1 MSIYRWTRVI
11 RQIYAGMVRGGR
23 TFVMHTTT
31 GTLNANAMARCSLDI
46 PMSPALP
53 PTIRMTQDGD
63 PDVRPYNVVLRY
75 RSCPARS
82 IEKMRKLYAAW
93 IPSNRTDR

>member
-1 MSIYRWTRVI
+1 MSIYRRKHGI
-11 RQIYAGMVRGGR
+11 RQLYARMTRDGR
-23 TFVMHTTT
+23 TLVMHTTT
-31 GTLNANAMARCSLDI
+31 GTLNANEMARCSLDM

-63 PDVRPYNVVLRY
+63 PDVRPYNVVFRY

-82 IEKMRKLYAAW
+82 I
-93 IPSNRTDR
+93 